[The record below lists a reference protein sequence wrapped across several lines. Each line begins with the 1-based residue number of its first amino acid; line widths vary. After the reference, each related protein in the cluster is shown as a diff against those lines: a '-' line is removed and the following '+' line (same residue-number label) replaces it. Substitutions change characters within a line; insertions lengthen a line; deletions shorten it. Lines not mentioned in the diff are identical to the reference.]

1 MNAQSLVSGIIS
13 IHVTCNRHRTPLMLR
28 DLANGHTDLPAPN
41 VFEHVRCLT
50 CLASHDAAMDIL
62 MKEHPG

>member
-1 MNAQSLVSGIIS
+1 
-13 IHVTCNRHRTPLMLR
+13 MLR
-28 DLANGHTDLPAPN
+28 DLANGHTDLLAPN

-62 MKEHPG
+62 MKEHPGRAGGYGLGRTKQLGIWL